1 MRADNAR
8 RGWTRLGRGLA
19 TALARRSE
27 TPYARAQRRRERVRD
42 TFLTARDEWRLLLEI
57 LIEGETRAVCPAA
70 TELEV
75 ETYTDELGEP
85 RGRLISIL
93 TDEGS
98 ADKDEEA
105 VTERISE
112 LLDEWSIVTDPD
124 TTEIAFTLAV
134 DVHGSTS
141 DDRS

>member
-1 MRADNAR
+1 MRADTLR
-8 RGWTRLGRGLA
+8 RGWATLVRRARG
-19 TALARRSE
+19 RRSE
-27 TPYARAQRRRERVRD
+27 TPYACAQRRREQVRD

-75 ETYTDELGEP
+75 ETFTDELGEP

-98 ADKDEEA
+98 ADEDEEA

-112 LLDEWSIVTDPD
+112 LLDEWSIVADPD
-124 TTEIAFTLAV
+124 TTDIAFTLPA
-134 DVHGSTS
+134 GPP
-141 DDRS
+141 RPAAAAIP